1 MAKSPDL
8 NRMTLKELKSLSS
21 DIDQAIAD
29 AEKARRADALK
40 AADEAAKSF
49 GFSLSELTKG
59 SRSKAAST
67 KSALP
72 PKYRHPENPEVTW
85 SGRGRKP
92 AWIMEGLASGKEL
105 EDFAA

>member
-1 MAKSPDL
+1 
-8 NRMTLKELKSLSS
+8 MTLKELKALSS
-21 DIDQAIAD
+21 DIEQAIAD
-29 AEKARRADALK
+29 GEKARRADALK

-59 SRSKAAST
+59 SRSKAPAT

-85 SGRGRKP
+85 TGRGRRP
-92 AWIMEGLASGKEL
+92 GWISDGLASGRKL
-105 EDFAA
+105 QDFAV